1 LQKAAISIAHMT
13 RILVA
18 EDDALT
24 MQLIEF
30 KLKQQGYEVMRATD
44 GELALK
50 IMAVEKPALLILDGM
65 MPVLDG
71 FEVLR
76 RVRADESLKHIPI
89 LMLTA
94 RSRDND
100 VVTGLELGAND
111 YMTKPFSPTELLA
124 RVKKILSSPKR

>member
-1 LQKAAISIAHMT
+1 MT

-124 RVKKILSSPKR
+124 RVKKILGSPKR

>member
-1 LQKAAISIAHMT
+1 MT

>member
-1 LQKAAISIAHMT
+1 MT

-124 RVKKILSSPKR
+124 RVKKILGSSKR